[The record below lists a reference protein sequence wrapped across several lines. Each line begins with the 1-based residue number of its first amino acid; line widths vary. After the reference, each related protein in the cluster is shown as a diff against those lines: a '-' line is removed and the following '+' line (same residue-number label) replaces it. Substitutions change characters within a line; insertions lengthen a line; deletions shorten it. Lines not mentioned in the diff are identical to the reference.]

1 MSACLQWLS
10 VLMVAS
16 LLFYTGRSVEDKSSE
31 HGVPGHTGVE
41 EHGLV
46 GGRHDKGVKGT
57 HGDLLFCG
65 LFTPL

>member
-1 MSACLQWLS
+1 MSAYPQWLS

-16 LLFYTGRSVEDKSSE
+16 LLFYPGRSVERQE
-31 HGVPGHTGVE
+31 HRVPGHTGGE

-46 GGRHDKGVKGT
+46 GGGHNKAVKGT